1 MNLTFIS
8 DTHSLHDRLP
18 AIDAGDVLIHCGDF
32 TGRGTLDD
40 TLNFA
45 EFMAAQPFTHKI
57 VIAGNHD
64 WCFEDKRRK
73 IAEHILKEYGLIYLN
88 DSGIE
93 IDGVKFWGSPI
104 QPEFCDWAFNR
115 ERGADIRQHWDKIP
129 TDTDVLITHGPAS
142 GILDQ
147 CYNGFNAGCEDLLL
161 AIKRI
166 KPRIHA
172 SGHIHESYGKKKV
185 GKTLFINACLLDERY
200 QVRNPPIVV
209 KI

>member
-1 MNLTFIS
+1 MNLTLIS

-18 AIDAGDVLIHCGDF
+18 AIGAGDVLIHCGDF

-40 TLNFA
+40 TLNFT

-64 WCFEDKRRK
+64 WCFEDKRRN

-115 ERGADIRQHWDKIP
+115 QRGEAIRQHWDKIP
-129 TDTDVLITHGPAS
+129 ADT
-142 GILDQ
+142 
-147 CYNGFNAGCEDLLL
+147 
-161 AIKRI
+161 
-166 KPRIHA
+166 
-172 SGHIHESYGKKKV
+172 HEGYGKKKV
-185 GKTLFINACLLDERY
+185 GKTLFINACVLDERY

-209 KI
+209 KL

>member
-18 AIDAGDVLIHCGDF
+18 TIGAGDVLIHCGDF

-64 WCFEDKRRK
+64 WCFEDKRRN
-73 IAEHILKEYGLIYLN
+73 IAEHILKEYGLI
-88 DSGIE
+88 
-93 IDGVKFWGSPI
+93 
-104 QPEFCDWAFNR
+104 
-115 ERGADIRQHWDKIP
+115 
-129 TDTDVLITHGPAS
+129 
-142 GILDQ
+142 
-147 CYNGFNAGCEDLLL
+147 
-161 AIKRI
+161 IKRI

-172 SGHIHESYGKKKV
+172 SGHIHEGYGKRKV
-185 GKTLFINACLLDERY
+185 GKTLFINACVLDERY

-209 KI
+209 KL

>member
-1 MNLTFIS
+1 MILTFIS

-64 WCFEDKRRK
+64 WCFEDKRRN
-73 IAEHILKEYGLIYLN
+73 IAEHILKEYGIIYLN
-88 DSGIE
+88 DSCIT
-93 IDGVKFWGSPI
+93 IDGVRFWGSPI
-104 QPEFCDWAFNR
+104 QPEFMNWAFNR

-129 TDTDVLITHGPAS
+129 AATDVLITHGPAF
-142 GILDQ
+142 GILDL
-147 CYNGFNAGCEDLLL
+147 CTHGERVGCEELLQTL
-161 AIKRI
+161 QRVQPK
-166 KPRIHA
+166 IHA
-172 SGHIHESYGKKKV
+172 FGHIHEGYGILEQN
-185 GKTLFINACLLDERY
+185 GTIFINASVLNERY

-209 KI
+209 EI